1 MSCIF
6 HMATVSVSVR
16 PPVPLFPC
24 PRISP
29 SAATAT
35 ATAFAISSLQARTAN
50 GLAKKKLNFFTPE
63 SIVIECLRVCE
74 SEPERERERGERQPR
89 PLPCLLV

>member
-29 SAATAT
+29 SAAT

-74 SEPERERERGERQPR
+74 SEPERERERGEAA
-89 PLPCLLV
+89 